1 MEHIRYNKV
10 RNIDTVVFGKYE
22 IATWYYS
29 PFPDEYKDIKKIY
42 VCQHCMKYMKVK
54 ETYGRHISICEWKY
68 PPGEKIY
75 EVGRNKIYEVDGKL
89 HKLYCQNF
97 CLLAKFFLDNKMI
110 YYDVESFL
118 FYILT
123 EVDDRNEEHVI
134 GYFSKEKISYDN
146 YNLACIL
153 VFPPY
158 QRRGYGLLLIDFS
171 YELSK
176 REHKIGSPERPISD
190 LGIRGYHSYWK
201 RTILKILQNYTTNL
215 YSIQEGTST
224 INGDGMPHNDN
235 GRFMITINEISLMTS
250 IRRED
255 IIFTLQE
262 MGFLKYRKPNANSV
276 NYTALTYDV
285 NNHVVNGNEQHED
298 HQQPHNNSPQQTQYQ
313 SHRDEE
319 FAQQKHQQH
328 IICITRRMVDD
339 YIRSHG
345 VRLDNRTVDICGLK
359 WTKTSIPSKN

>member
-1 MEHIRYNKV
+1 YMEHIRYNKV
-10 RNIDTVVFGKYE
+10 RNIDAVVFGKYE

-54 ETYGRHISICEWKY
+54 ETYGRHTSLCEWKY

-75 EVGRNKIYEVDGKL
+75 EVGRNKIYE
-89 HKLYCQNF
+89 NF

-158 QRRGYGLLLIDFS
+158 QRRG
-171 YELSK
+171 
-176 REHKIGSPERPISD
+176 EHKIGSPERPISD

-201 RTILKILQNYTTNL
+201 RTILKILQKHTTNL
-215 YSIQEGTST
+215 YNVQEGTGT
-224 INGDGMPHNDN
+224 INGDGMSHNDN

-255 IIFTLQE
+255 IIYTLHE
-262 MGFLKYRKPNANSV
+262 MGFLKYRNPNVNSI
-276 NYTALTYDV
+276 NYTAVTYDV
-285 NNHVVNGNEQHED
+285 NNHAVNGTEQHD
-298 HQQPHNNSPQQTQYQ
+298 RQPHNNSPQQTQYQ
-313 SHRDEE
+313 LHHDEE
-319 FAQQKHQQH
+319 FAQQRHQQH

-345 VRLDNRTVDICGLK
+345 VKLDNRTVDICGLK
-359 WTKTSIPSKN
+359 WTKTSMPPKN

>member
-10 RNIDTVVFGKYE
+10 RNIDAVVFGKYE

-29 PFPDEYKDIKKIY
+29 PFPEEYKDIKKIY

-54 ETYGRHISICEWKY
+54 ETYGRHTSICEWKY

-75 EVGRNKIYEVDGKL
+75 EVGRNKIY
-89 HKLYCQNF
+89 
-97 CLLAKFFLDNKMI
+97 
-110 YYDVESFL
+110 
-118 FYILT
+118 

-215 YSIQEGTST
+215 YNIQEGTST
-224 INGDGMPHNDN
+224 INGDGIPHNDN

-262 MGFLKYRKPNANSV
+262 MGFLKYRKPNVNSI
-276 NYTALTYDV
+276 NYTAVTYDV
-285 NNHVVNGNEQHED
+285 NNHAVNGNEQHDD
-298 HQQPHNNSPQQTQYQ
+298 HQQPLNNSPQQSQYQ
-313 SHRDEE
+313 LHRDEE
-319 FAQQKHQQH
+319 FSQQKHQQH

-359 WTKTSIPSKN
+359 WTKTSIPPKN

>member
-1 MEHIRYNKV
+1 
-10 RNIDTVVFGKYE
+10 
-22 IATWYYS
+22 
-29 PFPDEYKDIKKIY
+29 
-42 VCQHCMKYMKVK
+42 
-54 ETYGRHISICEWKY
+54 
-68 PPGEKIY
+68 
-75 EVGRNKIYEVDGKL
+75 
-89 HKLYCQNF
+89 
-97 CLLAKFFLDNKMI
+97 MI

-190 LGIRGYHSYWK
+190 LGIKGYHSYWK
-201 RTILKILQNYTTNL
+201 RTILKILQDHTPNL
-215 YSIQEGTST
+215 YKVQEGAST
-224 INGDGMPHNDN
+224 INGDEMSHNDN

-255 IIFTLQE
+255 IIYTLQE
-262 MGFLKYRKPNANSV
+262 MGFLKYRNPNVDNV
-276 NYTALTYDV
+276 NYANVTNDV
-285 NNHVVNGNEQHED
+285 NNHAANGTEQHDLYE
-298 HQQPHNNSPQQTQYQ
+298 QQSHNNSPQQVQYQ
-313 SHRDEE
+313 LHRNEE
-319 FAQQKHQQH
+319 FAQQRHQQH
-328 IICITRRMVDD
+328 IICITRRMIDD
-339 YIRSHG
+339 YIRNHG
-345 VRLDNRTVDICGLK
+345 VKLDNRTVDICGLK
-359 WTKTSIPSKN
+359 CRDDNRLGNDQSFNLFD